1 MGLMVLGLLLVGLST
16 PLAALAGLRM
26 VAETH
31 EGGVDQGGAT
41 PQVSNIFFEGK
52 SLRIQPPRKGKQ
64 RRGSIVIFRADKDV
78 LWAVDPSRRSYV
90 ELSTADMRS
99 LAVRMEEVNAQMD
112 AALKGMSPEQQAQA
126 RKMMDEVRPNID
138 TSERERATVVKLGDK
153 RKVDGMPARR
163 VDVKR
168 GAELIGEIWLTDW
181 ENVGVSSEQF
191 EVFRKFAAFQQ
202 TLMDTVGVSVG
213 GRYGAEGYDAFDQL
227 DGFPLRVKRLK
238 GGAVVSETRFK
249 DIVEFASPDGFFD
262 VPRGFR
268 KVVDTTSGKKPP
280 APATTPSAPPT
291 TLPAPPTG
299 VSE

>member
-1 MGLMVLGLLLVGLST
+1 
-16 PLAALAGLRM
+16 
-26 VAETH
+26 
-31 EGGVDQGGAT
+31 
-41 PQVSNIFFEGK
+41 
-52 SLRIQPPRKGKQ
+52 
-64 RRGSIVIFRADKDV
+64 VIFRADKDV

-90 ELSTADMRS
+90 ELSPADMRS
-99 LAVRMEEVNAQMD
+99 LAERMEEVNAQME

-126 RKMMDEVRPNID
+126 RKMMDDARPNID
-138 TSERERATVVKLGDK
+138 TTERERPTVVKLEEK

-202 TLMDTVGVSVG
+202 TLMNTVGFSVG
-213 GRYGAEGYDAFDQL
+213 GRYGAEGYDSFDQL
-227 DGFPLRVKRLK
+227 DGFPLRVKRLQ
-238 GGAVVSETRFK
+238 GGTVVSETRFK
-249 DIVEFASPDGFFD
+249 DIVEFQAPAGFYD

-268 KVVDTTSGKKPP
+268 KIVDSTSGKKPS
-280 APATTPSAPPT
+280 APSTTPSAPPT
-291 TLPAPPTG
+291 TPPAPPTE